1 MQQKDAFP
9 KAPTLIVYNAKS
21 KKMTKDKWG
30 QAAKDHKLDKNEHL
44 FGNFKLFLS
53 PESVTK
59 FYGEGNT
66 DIADIT
72 EKFTLND
79 ATAVDIIGEY
89 LKVFK
94 KHVDDYII
102 KKEAEKKFFFLQG
115 TLKLCY
121 VLTVP
126 AMWDKTAK
134 DTMIR
139 AATKGGLVEKDQHDN
154 LLIIT
159 EPEAAAL
166 SCEEHYKDIEKKDG
180 TTFIVCDAGGGTVD
194 LVTFRLDINKDG
206 TEVIHQLGEG
216 EGDTCGSAYL
226 DHNFR
231 EYVFNFYK
239 ELNFPVERETLKLD
253 RAMKY
258 FIEDLKVIEFLKTN
272 CDINNKL
279 TALNSRSLCLKKI
292 AIHIVIY
299 LYQKNLVYLSML
311 TQTNL

>member
-1 MQQKDAFP
+1 MDLTLGSYYRPMQQKDSFP
-9 KAPTLIVYNAKS
+9 KAPTLIVYNGKT
-21 KKMTKDKWG
+21 KKMAKDKWG
-30 QAAKDHKLDKNEHL
+30 QAAKNHKLVKNEHL

-59 FYGEGNT
+59 FYGEGNA

-79 ATAVDIIGEY
+79 ATAVDVIGEY

-115 TLKLCY
+115 SLKLCY

-134 DTMIR
+134 DTMVR
-139 AATKGGLVEKDQHDN
+139 AAIKGGLVEKGQHDH
-154 LLIIT
+154 LLMIT

-166 SCEEHYKDIEKKDG
+166 ACEEHYKDIEKKDG

-194 LVTFRLDINKDG
+194 LVTFRLNINKDG
-206 TEVIHQLGEG
+206 TEIIHQVGEG

-226 DHNFR
+226 DYNFIN
-231 EYVFNFYK
+231 YIFNFYK
-239 ELNFPVERETLKLD
+239 EIDFPVERETMKLD
-253 RAMKY
+253 KAMKH
-258 FIEDLKVIEFLKTN
+258 FIEELKVTLIFDSFSTTRLIVLFVNLAQVYAKR
-272 CDINNKL
+272 KL
-279 TALNSRSLCLKKI
+279 
-292 AIHIVIY
+292 
-299 LYQKNLVYLSML
+299 
-311 TQTNL
+311 